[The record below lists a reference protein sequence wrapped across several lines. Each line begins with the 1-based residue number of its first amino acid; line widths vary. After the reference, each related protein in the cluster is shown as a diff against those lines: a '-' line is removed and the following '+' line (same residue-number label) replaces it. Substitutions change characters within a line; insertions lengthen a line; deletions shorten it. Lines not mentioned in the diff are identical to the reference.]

1 MSTASI
7 QDEAITSYVI
17 LTALSSDETGEFA
30 LLEAAR
36 IARTRPN
43 SELHLVHVVAEEESA
58 DASDLI
64 SLERRLARVPLA
76 LEAQVDRLQQILP
89 ARVIAHVRAGQPA
102 RSILQ
107 TAVDIDADL
116 IVMGTHQRTHLESM
130 IVGSVA
136 ERVLRAAH
144 CPVLVAVPKN
154 YEGAEK
160 SESIEPPCADCLIAR
175 QQAGNA
181 SYWCERHS
189 RAYTQPHVY
198 DPADRTRPVS
208 VMPTH

>member
-7 QDEAITSYVI
+7 QDDALKSYVI

-30 LLEAAR
+30 LMEAAR
-36 IARTRPN
+36 IASTRPN
-43 SELHLVHVVAEEESA
+43 SELHLVHVVAEDGATEAE
-58 DASDLI
+58 DLI
-64 SLERRLARVPLA
+64 SLERKLARAPAA
-76 LEAQVDRLQQILP
+76 LEEQVDRLQQILP
-89 ARVIAHVRAGQPA
+89 ARVTAHVRAGQPA

-116 IVMGTHQRTHLESM
+116 IVMGTHQRTRLESM
-130 IVGSVA
+130 LVGSVA
-136 ERVLRAAH
+136 EHVLRAAH

-160 SESIEPPCADCLIAR
+160 SESIEPPCADCLVAR
-175 QQAGNA
+175 QRTANQA
-181 SYWCERHS
+181 YWCERHS
-189 RAYTQPHVY
+189 RSYTQPHVY
-198 DPADRTRPVS
+198 DPADSTRSVS

>member
-7 QDEAITSYVI
+7 QDDAIKPYVI
-17 LTALSSDETGEFA
+17 LAALSSDETGEHA

-36 IARTRPN
+36 IASARFN
-43 SELHLVHVVAEEESA
+43 SELHLVHVIAEDGATEA
-58 DASDLI
+58 GDLI
-64 SLERRLARVPLA
+64 SLERRLARAPAA
-76 LEAQVDRLQQILP
+76 LEEQIDRLHRILP
-89 ARVIAHVRAGQPA
+89 ARVTAHVRAGQPA

-107 TAVDIDADL
+107 TAVDLDADL
-116 IVMGTHQRTHLESM
+116 IVIGTHQRTRLESM
-130 IVGSVA
+130 IAGSVA

-144 CPVLVAVPKN
+144 CPVLVVVPKN

-160 SESIEPPCADCLIAR
+160 SESIEPPCADCLVAR
-175 QQAGNA
+175 QESGNR

-189 RAYTQPHVY
+189 RAYMQPHVY